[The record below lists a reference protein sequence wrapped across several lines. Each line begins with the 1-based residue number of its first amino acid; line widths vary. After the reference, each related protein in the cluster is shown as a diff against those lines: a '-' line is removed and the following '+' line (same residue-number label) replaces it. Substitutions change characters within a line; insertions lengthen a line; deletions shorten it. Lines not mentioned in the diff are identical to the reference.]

1 MNYSVLLGAGQQ
13 LFGGLLGAGAED
25 KRSIA
30 QNKAIQQYNQQLMLQ
45 QAKNVGQ
52 INAQRALSRERTAAT
67 LFNVTQ
73 VSTAR
78 EAQVQ
83 QAAAASDTIGSSVQ
97 EAVKTINVAA
107 DRESGSAMRSQE
119 QAELGFDLMLEQ
131 SIDQTRYNF
140 QKEDI
145 SQGRGMLLGAVGGA
159 VGTVGIA
166 YGMGKLLPQAEKK
179 QAAPTDVKS
188 KTNVDWWTKTKEI
201 YGFSTSTKQ
210 WNTW

>member
-1 MNYSVLLGAGQQ
+1 MNSAMIGAGAT
-13 LFGGLLGAGAED
+13 LFGGIMQANAED

-73 VSTAR
+73 VSTAQ

-83 QAAAASDTIGSSVQ
+83 QAAAASATIGSSVQ

-131 SIDQTRYNF
+131 GVDQTRYNF

-145 SQGRGMLLGAVGGA
+145 SQGKDMLLAAFAGAAGSVGA
-159 VGTVGIA
+159 QYLMDKAMPEANKVQV
-166 YGMGKLLPQAEKK
+166 
-179 QAAPTDVKS
+179 APTEVKS
-188 KTNVDWWTKTKEI
+188 KTNVDWWTKTKAAF
-201 YGFSTSTKQ
+201 GFDTKTKQ
-210 WNTW
+210 WNSW

>member
-73 VSTAR
+73 VSTAQ

-83 QAAAASDTIGSSVQ
+83 QAAASSDTIGSSVQ
-97 EAVKTINVAA
+97 EAVKSINIAA
-107 DRESGSAMRSQE
+107 DREYGSAMRSQE

-131 SIDQTRYNF
+131 SVDQTKYNF

-145 SQGRGMLLGAVGGA
+145 SQGRDMLLGAFGGA
-159 VGTVGIA
+159 VGSIGAA
-166 YGMGKLLPQAEKK
+166 YAMDKLLPASTQK
-179 QAAPTDVKS
+179 QAAPTDIKS
-188 KTNVDWWTKTKEI
+188 KTNVDWWTKTKAAFG
-201 YGFSTSTKQ
+201 YDTKTKQ

>member
-1 MNYSVLLGAGQQ
+1 MNPVMIGAGAT
-13 LFGGLLGAGAED
+13 LFGGIMQANAED

-73 VSTAR
+73 VSTAQ

-83 QAAAASDTIGSSVQ
+83 QAAASSDTIGSSVQ
-97 EAVKTINVAA
+97 EAVKTINIAT

-131 SIDQTRYNF
+131 GVDQTRYSF

-145 SQGRGMLLGAVGGA
+145 SQGKDMLLAAFAGAAGSVGA
-159 VGTVGIA
+159 SYA
-166 YGMGKLLPQAEKK
+166 MDKLMPQAETK

-188 KTNVDWWTKTKEI
+188 KTNVDWWTKTKAAF
-201 YGFSTSTKQ
+201 GFDTKTKQ
-210 WNTW
+210 WNSW

>member
-73 VSTAR
+73 VSTTR

-83 QAAAASDTIGSSVQ
+83 QAAASSDTIGSSVQ
-97 EAVKTINVAA
+97 EAVKSINVAA
-107 DRESGSAMRSQE
+107 DREYGSAMRSQE

-131 SIDQTRYNF
+131 SVDQTKYNF

-145 SQGRGMLLGAVGGA
+145 SQGRDMLLGAFGGA
-159 VGTVGIA
+159 AGSIGAA
-166 YGMGKLLPQAEKK
+166 YAMDKLLPASTQK
-179 QAAPTDVKS
+179 QAAPTDIKS
-188 KTNVDWWTKTKEI
+188 KTNVDWWTKTKAAFG
-201 YGFSTSTKQ
+201 YDTKTKQ

>member
-52 INAQRALSRERTAAT
+52 INAQRTLSRERTAAT

-107 DRESGSAMRSQE
+107 DRESGSAVRSQE

-140 QKEDI
+140 HKEDI
-145 SQGRGMLLGAVGGA
+145 SQGRDMLLGAVGGA
-159 VGTVGIA
+159 IGTVGIA
-166 YGMGKLLPQAEKK
+166 YGMDKLLPQAEKK

-188 KTNVDWWTKTKEI
+188 KTNVDWWTHTKAAFG
-201 YGFSTSTKQ
+201 YDSKTKQ

>member
-97 EAVKTINVAA
+97 EAVKTVNVAA

-145 SQGRGMLLGAVGGA
+145 SQGRDILLGAVGGA

-166 YGMGKLLPQAEKK
+166 YGMDKLLPQAEKK

-188 KTNVDWWTKTKEI
+188 KTNVDWWTHTKAAFG
-201 YGFSTSTKQ
+201 YDSKTKQ

>member
-1 MNYSVLLGAGQQ
+1 MNNSVLLGAGQQ

-73 VSTAR
+73 VSTAQ

-83 QAAAASDTIGSSVQ
+83 QAAASSDTIGSSVQ

-107 DRESGSAMRSQE
+107 DREYGSAIRSQE

-131 SIDQTRYNF
+131 GIDQTRYNF

-145 SQGRGMLLGAVGGA
+145 SQGSDMALAAFGSAVGSIGA
-159 VGTVGIA
+159 A
-166 YGMGKLLPQAEKK
+166 YAMDKLMPQAEKK

-188 KTNVDWWTKTKEI
+188 KTNVDWWTKTKAAF
-201 YGFSTSTKQ
+201 GFDTKTKQ
-210 WNTW
+210 WNSW

>member
-73 VSTAR
+73 VSTAQ

-83 QAAAASDTIGSSVQ
+83 QAAASSDTIGSSVQ
-97 EAVKTINVAA
+97 EAVKSINIAA
-107 DRESGSAMRSQE
+107 DREYGSAMRSQE

-131 SIDQTRYNF
+131 SVDQTKYNF

-145 SQGRGMLLGAVGGA
+145 SQGRDMLLGAFGGA
-159 VGTVGIA
+159 VGSIGAA
-166 YGMGKLLPQAEKK
+166 YAMDKLLPASTQK
-179 QAAPTDVKS
+179 QAAPTNIKS
-188 KTNVDWWTKTKEI
+188 KTNVDWWTKTKAAFG
-201 YGFSTSTKQ
+201 YDTKTKQ